1 MAQSMGELE
10 KDALNLSAEDRA
22 RLALSLL
29 LSLEEMGEDPAEVE
43 KLWVAEAKRRAQE
56 IDDGSSIGI
65 TASDVLARLKSKYQE
80 K

>member
-1 MAQSMGELE
+1 MAQSLGELE

-22 RLALSLL
+22 RLAVSLL

-65 TASDVLARLKSKYQE
+65 PASDVLAGLKSKYQE

>member
-1 MAQSMGELE
+1 MAQSLGELE

-22 RLALSLL
+22 RLAVSLL

-56 IDDGSSIGI
+56 IDDGSSIEI
-65 TASDVLARLKSKYQE
+65 PASDVLARLKSKYQE

>member
-1 MAQSMGELE
+1 MAQSLGELE

-22 RLALSLL
+22 RLAVSLL

-65 TASDVLARLKSKYQE
+65 PASDVLARLKSKYKE

>member
-1 MAQSMGELE
+1 MAQSLGELE

-56 IDDGSSIGI
+56 IDDGSSIEI
-65 TASDVLARLKSKYQE
+65 PASDVLARLKSKYQE